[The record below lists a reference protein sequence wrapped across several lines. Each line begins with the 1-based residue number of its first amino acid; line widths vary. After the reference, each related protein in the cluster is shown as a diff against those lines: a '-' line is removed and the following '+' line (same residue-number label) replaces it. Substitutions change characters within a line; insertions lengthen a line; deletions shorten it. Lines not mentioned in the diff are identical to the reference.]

1 MIDWDLI
8 WRDYVGISGSAVLGV
23 VASTIVLYGFF
34 SLLMQVI
41 GPRLMARP
49 SAGSFVVLAVVGGI
63 TARATL
69 GESPTML
76 GAVVVLSTLVV
87 LEYVTGRF
95 RRVPLLLR
103 RTRPVVVMVDGEPIA
118 AGLRRSRLTRGMLLD
133 RLRVSGVLA
142 LDEVELVILEVRG
155 TLTIV
160 RRGSRIDRDLV
171 SQVVG
176 RDRIPERLLS
186 APGTV

>member
-34 SLLMQVI
+34 SLLMQMI

-76 GAVVVLSTLVV
+76 GAVVVLSTLVA

-103 RTRPVVVMVDGEPIA
+103 RTRPVVVMVDGEPVA
-118 AGLRRSRLTRGMLLD
+118 AGLRRSGLTRGVLLD
-133 RLRVSGVLA
+133 RLRVSGVLS
-142 LDEVELVILEVRG
+142 LDEVALVILEVRG
-155 TLTIV
+155 TLTVV
-160 RRGSRIDRDLV
+160 RRDSRIDRDLV
-171 SQVVG
+171 AQVDG
-176 RDRIPERLLS
+176 RDRIPECLLS
-186 APGTV
+186 APGRA